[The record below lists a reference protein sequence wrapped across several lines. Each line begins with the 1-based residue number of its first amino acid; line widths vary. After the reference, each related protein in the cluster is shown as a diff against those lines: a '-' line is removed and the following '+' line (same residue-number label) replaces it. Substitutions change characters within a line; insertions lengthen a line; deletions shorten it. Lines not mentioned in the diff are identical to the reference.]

1 MISDFAKKFSKPEDF
16 QRLKD
21 NKPFKSSNTESVKI
35 PLFNPSAPFKEKIK
49 ALVDA
54 IVAWWNSKADT
65 KAFLRALGDAITNNL
80 SEIENLRKGAEPLTF
95 TFAVSKTNDRF
106 DRLFVTLT
114 LQKEEEGYILK
125 HQGRNFGY
133 ALTLNELKEFK
144 IKNYS
149 DYDIKALGDVVRELK
164 ASDIRRKSALVSKKG
179 GFSDKTEYD
188 IASYAKHKT
197 TDPDLQK
204 ALTKGMATI
213 AKLGYSFS
221 NAKEVVDTGGQVKH
235 SAGKIKFDS
244 SNVVFDGDTITLTN
258 DLQLIKLCKALM
270 AKPLT
275 ERTLLFRN
283 FIPIMSQETR
293 DALQKKHVELLLNIN
308 KVVDS

>member
-1 MISDFAKKFSKPEDF
+1 
-16 QRLKD
+16 
-21 NKPFKSSNTESVKI
+21 
-35 PLFNPSAPFKEKIK
+35 
-49 ALVDA
+49 
-54 IVAWWNSKADT
+54 
-65 KAFLRALGDAITNNL
+65 
-80 SEIENLRKGAEPLTF
+80 
-95 TFAVSKTNDRF
+95 
-106 DRLFVTLT
+106 
-114 LQKEEEGYILK
+114 
-125 HQGRNFGY
+125 
-133 ALTLNELKEFK
+133 
-144 IKNYS
+144 
-149 DYDIKALGDVVRELK
+149 
-164 ASDIRRKSALVSKKG
+164 
-179 GFSDKTEYD
+179 
-188 IASYAKHKT
+188 
-197 TDPDLQK
+197 
-204 ALTKGMATI
+204 MATI